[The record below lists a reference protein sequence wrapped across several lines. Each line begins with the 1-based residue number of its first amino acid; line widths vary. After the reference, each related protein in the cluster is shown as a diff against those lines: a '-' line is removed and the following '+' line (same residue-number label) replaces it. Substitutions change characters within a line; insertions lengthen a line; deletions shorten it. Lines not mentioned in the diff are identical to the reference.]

1 MPAKST
7 APPLTAAEL
16 RHNPDLDDLFGPSTQ
31 PATPKRDRGND
42 LFGGIPKPKEAKQ
55 SERGGPLFAA
65 SAPSLSAIPSP
76 EAYGPGQTE
85 TGTGE
90 FAAAVKDF
98 VDAVKDMKEMNQ
110 GGKRGGDE
118 PGPQAG
124 GGFVPGGPRPGGSG
138 FSEHTP
144 EPRTTPRASTGGMG
158 PWMAAVTRS
167 MGS

>member
-16 RHNPDLDDLFGPSTQ
+16 RHNPDLDDLFGPSE
-31 PATPKRDRGND
+31 AAPKRDRGND
-42 LFGGIPKPKEAKQ
+42 LFGRVPKPKEAKQ

-76 EAYGPGQTE
+76 EAYGPGQTD

-110 GGKRGGDE
+110 GGKRGGE
-118 PGPQAG
+118 QAGPQAG